1 MGVVMRAKNY
11 LFPILLSA
19 LVIPGAGQF
28 YNKEKTKGLILI
40 GLFVLVILGFMVSLS
55 VSLAQMLPPGGVV
68 SPDQL
73 QILAEELMEDHGA
86 FITTF
91 WYLIVAIWGYSIID
105 AYLGA
110 RDLAK
115 ATPVA
120 PTSEDPPVS

>member
-1 MGVVMRAKNY
+1 MFPGMRAKDY
-11 LFPILLSA
+11 FFPILLSA

-40 GLFVLVILGFMVSLS
+40 SLFVLVILGFMVSLS

-68 SPDQL
+68 APDQL
-73 QILAEELMEDHGA
+73 QAMAEELMEDHGA

-91 WYLIVAIWGYSIID
+91 WYLILAIWGYSIVD

-115 ATPVA
+115 AA
-120 PTSEDPPVS
+120 QSKSADQGLPPL